1 MPSDALSTYGKAT
14 LIATNGI
21 WTCPFDCDKFY
32 SFYGS
37 LISHLE
43 AFHPIQSSL
52 DTLEKDVTKSKFESL
67 AAVTEMEAVDEID
80 HSNLMEELQGA
91 IQEQAHLNSS
101 SSSLYN
107 ELDQILSPESN
118 SAKQSELKSSQIWNN
133 DFSFIVNEDQ
143 TATQTWS
150 HENLNFISHDPF
162 ECSLNYFESDALND
176 VDFSSFIAKDIKK
189 SKSISKSSSL
199 ELIEDSVSNYSMSSN
214 DFSMHGS
221 DYISRTNVS
230 FSADWDSTTMGACKP
245 SIIIEDS
252 DTSFCDFSD
261 ISSNSRLTEFFECF
275 NEIEMNSDPAE
286 EAQPMNIEKNN
297 LDFQDPCLVN
307 DDHGDSSLIS
317 YLQELSKENNTQDQ
331 KKQKKSKKKNGFSKK
346 VMRQVTKNLKKLYK
360 DLRKVPR
367 KKRTRSGDVIDD
379 ETLWNSVESKRTINL
394 SKERL
399 ERYL

>member
-1 MPSDALSTYGKAT
+1 M
-14 LIATNGI
+14 NGI

-52 DTLEKDVTKSKFESL
+52 DRLEKDVTESTLESL

-107 ELDQILSPESN
+107 ELDQILALECN
-118 SAKQSELKSSQIWNN
+118 SAEESELKSSQIRNN
-133 DFSFIVNEDQ
+133 DFSFIANVEDQ

-150 HENLNFISHDPF
+150 HENLNFITQDSF
-162 ECSLNYFESDALND
+162 ECSLNHFESNALND
-176 VDFSSFIAKDIKK
+176 VDFSSFIAKDVEK

-214 DFSMHGS
+214 EFSMHGS
-221 DYISRTNVS
+221 DYISPTNLS
-230 FSADWDSTTMGACKP
+230 SSADWDSTIMGVCKP

-286 EAQPMNIEKNN
+286 EAQPMNIEKGN
-297 LDFQDPCLVN
+297 LDFQDHCLVN
-307 DDHGDSSLIS
+307 DDHGDSSVIS
-317 YLQELSKENNTQDQ
+317 CLQEPSKENNKQDQ
-331 KKQKKSKKKNGFSKK
+331 KKQKKSKKKNRFSKN

-360 DLRKVPR
+360 DLRKAPR
-367 KKRTRSGDVIDD
+367 KKRTRSSDVIDD